1 MNFICGVEALGGGT
15 TAYGRHYAV
24 NFMAASESPLQI
36 NTLFFAEFGESEP
49 GHWLGN
55 RGPYAAKPKPDFC
68 CPLPPPYTGMSSRSS
83 KLCNSPQLLLNFFEH
98 ALLNFDPLNC
108 TVSLLDQQSSTGR
121 CYYGP
126 HSARKLVYPNLVEYL
141 KGDITAHG
149 TDNVADMLETDLV
162 YFSSEGDVEFAEKLN
177 SYYEPDSPA
186 WSRPF
191 ILDDESSRRPLFSSI
206 LPFCKQPE
214 LA

>member
-1 MNFICGVEALGGGT
+1 MMPGGASFAQRLEQLLENYASQHFWEPRYRVNFICGVEALGGGW
-15 TAYGRHYAV
+15 TAYGKRYTV

-49 GHWLGN
+49 GHWFGN
-55 RGPYAAKPKPDFC
+55 RGPNAAEPKPDFC
-68 CPLPPPYTGMSSRSS
+68 CPLPPPYI
-83 KLCNSPQLLLNFFEH
+83 
-98 ALLNFDPLNC
+98 
-108 TVSLLDQQSSTGR
+108 GR

-126 HSARKLVYPNLVEYL
+126 HSARKLVYPNLADYL
-141 KGDITAHG
+141 KGDMTAHG
-149 TDNVADMLETDLV
+149 TENVDGMIETDLV
-162 YFSSEGDVEFAEKLN
+162 YFSSHGDVEFAAKLN
-177 SYYEPDSPA
+177 SYYESDSST

-191 ILDDESSRRPLFSSI
+191 ILDDEENARRPLFSSI